1 MHLNRPQPDLQNN
14 LLTVSRQLNRN
25 FISQETI
32 QTSTP
37 DLLIRWWD
45 NEIVQV
51 EQKENTLQ

>member
-1 MHLNRPQPDLQNN
+1 MHLNRPQPVLQNN

-32 QTSTP
+32 QT
-37 DLLIRWWD
+37 RWWD